1 MRGEKEARFGRCRAG
16 SPCGCHI
23 AGSAMATGAR
33 PSTPT
38 TRPLHTERAQPRQF
52 VGVPSGGTLRV
63 AHGVVRI
70 ESGAKACLLSWSTV
84 CGTTERKR
92 LHQKAR
98 TLRPVTL
105 TPLTSLASLCAPK
118 ETTPPLAHRSTS
130 SRACMI
136 EIERRRTSA
145 ARALGALALSRS
157 PNPHP
162 PTHHLTFACARP
174 LSRQVFSSSLLA
186 RPPHPR
192 ASQHGAAQRKRCRC
206 GCARAHLAL
215 DGLASFFLAPASAS
229 SSRVHEQQAPGCS
242 AIAIINGRTYIRYA
256 LGLCTGLSR

>member
-1 MRGEKEARFGRCRAG
+1 
-16 SPCGCHI
+16 
-23 AGSAMATGAR
+23 MATGAR

-63 AHGVVRI
+63 SHGVVRI
-70 ESGAKACLLSWSTV
+70 ESGAKALLLSRSKV

-98 TLRPVTL
+98 ALRPVTL

-174 LSRQVFSSSLLA
+174 LSRQVFSTPPLA
-186 RPPHPR
+186 RPTHPR
-192 ASQHGAAQRKRCRC
+192 ASQHGAAQRTRSAFVRARVRAVRSSGLLFFFERRRRPRARDCTSSKPPVSRWLRVRLPCSGRVRSFNAHTDGPRAATLRSSFATASTARCSPRSP
-206 GCARAHLAL
+206 RL
-215 DGLASFFLAPASAS
+215 
-229 SSRVHEQQAPGCS
+229 
-242 AIAIINGRTYIRYA
+242 
-256 LGLCTGLSR
+256 

>member
-174 LSRQVFSSSLLA
+174 LSRQVFSTPPLA

-192 ASQHGAAQRKRCRC
+192 ASQHGAIERETLRSRLR
-206 GCARAHLAL
+206 ARAHIAL
-215 DGLASFFLAPASAS
+215 DGLAFFFERRRRPRARDCTST
-229 SSRVHEQQAPGCS
+229 RHQA
-242 AIAIINGRTYIRYA
+242 AE
-256 LGLCTGLSR
+256 L